1 MRPKGVSAVA
11 ALALLALAACHP
23 KPANLP
29 KESRAMAAEPVTL
42 TAADGVKI
50 AGVHTSVEKPKA
62 LILLFHQAES
72 GKDEYATIAPRLA
85 TWGYA
90 SLRIDQ
96 RAGGELFGGNV
107 TASGVGVKPGHVATP
122 AEYLA
127 AKPDLEAAL
136 AWAEARKL
144 PVILWGSSYS
154 ASLVFLLA
162 AEHPEVRAVMAFS
175 PGEYFDDTKLVRTAA
190 AKVRAPVFA
199 TSAKDG
205 HEIDAARNI
214 LAVVPGAKEQF
225 VPKLGGVHGS
235 STLLRAKN
243 RDGSEPA
250 WSAVIA
256 FLQKVAP

>member
-1 MRPKGVSAVA
+1 MRVAAA
-11 ALALLALAACHP
+11 ALALLALSACHP
-23 KPANLP
+23 KPANVP
-29 KESRAMAAEPVTL
+29 KEARSISAEPVTL
-42 TAADGVKI
+42 TAADGVKV

-96 RAGGELFGGNV
+96 RAGGELFGGNA
-107 TASGVGVKPGHVATP
+107 TAKGIGVKPGHVASP

-127 AKPDLEAAL
+127 ARPDLEAAL
-136 AWAEARKL
+136 AWAEAKKL

-154 ASLVFLLA
+154 ASLAFLLA
-162 AEHPEVRAVMAFS
+162 AAHPEVRAVMAFS
-175 PGEYFDDTKLVRTAA
+175 PGEYFDDKALVRTAA
-190 AKVRAPVFA
+190 AKVRAPVFV

-205 HEIDAARNI
+205 HEIDAARDI
-214 LAVVPGAKEQF
+214 LAAVPGAKEQF

-243 RDGSEPA
+243 PEGSEPV

>member
-1 MRPKGVSAVA
+1 MRFAKRMA
-11 ALALLALAACHP
+11 ALLAIGALSACHP
-23 KPANLP
+23 KPANVP
-29 KESRAMAAEPVTL
+29 KESRSISAEPVTL
-42 TAADGVKI
+42 VAADGVKI
-50 AGVHTSVEKPKA
+50 AGVHTGVEKPKA

-96 RAGGELFGGNV
+96 RAGGELFGGNA
-107 TASGVGVKPGHVATP
+107 TAKGIGVKPGHVATS

-136 AWAEARKL
+136 AWAEAKKL

-162 AEHPEVRAVMAFS
+162 AEHPGVRAVMAFS
-175 PGEYFDDTKLVRTAA
+175 PGEYFDDKTLVAKAA
-190 AKVRAPVFA
+190 AKVRVPVFA

-205 HEIDAARNI
+205 HEIDAARDI
-214 LAVVPGAKEQF
+214 LAALPGAKEQF

-243 RDGSEPA
+243 PEGAEPA
-250 WSAVIA
+250 WSAALA